1 MVSTLHFADT
11 LHFAGQFEMPLA
23 VQTLEAFRDWAL
35 SDDFPET
42 GRIDYIAG
50 RIDVDMSPE
59 KFISH
64 GRLKTAMIRSLE
76 ELIDEQE
83 LGYLVADSTRVTSD
97 SGQVSSEPDLV
108 FVSYDSLQSGKVK
121 LTPSKRDPEDFVEIQ
136 GGPDLIVEIVSD
148 SSVKKDTKD
157 LPKAYFAAGV
167 DEYWLAD
174 ARGEELVF
182 QMHCRGDHGYE
193 PLEADEEGF
202 QQSGVL
208 HCGYRLSRTRD
219 QRGAWR
225 FRLEQRD

>member
-1 MVSTLHFADT
+1 VATT

-23 VQTLEAFRDWAL
+23 VQTLAAFRAWAL
-35 SDDFPET
+35 SDDFPES

-50 RIDVDMSPE
+50 RIDIDMSPE

-76 ELIDEQE
+76 EWVDEQS
-83 LGYLVADSTRVTSD
+83 LGYLVADSTRVSSV

-108 FVSYDSLQSGKVK
+108 FVAYDSLTSGKVK
-121 LTPSKRDPEDFVEIQ
+121 LTPSKRDPEDFVEVE

-148 SSVKKDTKD
+148 RSVKKDTQD

-174 ARGEELVF
+174 ARGEEIVF
-182 QMHCRGDHGYE
+182 QMHRRGDDGFE
-193 PLEADEEGF
+193 PIEADAEGF
-202 QQSGVL
+202 QQSMVFQ
-208 HCGYRLSRTRD
+208 CGYRLSRTRD
-219 QRGAWR
+219 QRGYWR
-225 FRLEQRD
+225 FRLERRD

>member
-1 MVSTLHFADT
+1 MAST

-35 SDDFPET
+35 SEDFPET

-64 GRLKTAMIRSLE
+64 GRLKTAMIRSLDV
-76 ELIDEQE
+76 LIDEQE

-108 FVSYDSLQSGKVK
+108 FVAYDSLQSGKVK
-121 LTPSKRDPEDFVEIQ
+121 LTPSKRDPEDFVEVE
-136 GGPDLIVEIVSD
+136 GGPDLIVEIVSN

-167 DEYWLAD
+167 GEYWLAD

-182 QMHCRGDHGYE
+182 LMHRRGDDGFE
-193 PLEADEEGF
+193 RISSDEDGF
-202 QQSGVL
+202 QHSNVL
-208 HCGYRLSRTRD
+208 GCDYRLTRTRD
-219 QRGAWR
+219 QRGHWR